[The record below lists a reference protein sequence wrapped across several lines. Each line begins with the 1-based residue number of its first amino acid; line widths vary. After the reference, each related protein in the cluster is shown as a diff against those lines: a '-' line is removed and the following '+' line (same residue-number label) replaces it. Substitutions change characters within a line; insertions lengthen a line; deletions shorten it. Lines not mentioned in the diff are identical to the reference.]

1 MQYREPLKCLRNER
15 GVTLLVSILVIAALV
30 LLGATALMTTTT
42 DLQISSNY
50 RESARAFA
58 DAEAGADAAIAHLRT
73 NKVTFPTAVA
83 SSSVINGGTCPT
95 SVCTQFT
102 VARPTG
108 YAFNTTVN
116 LYGVN
121 LTSQVFVFRMTGHGT
136 GNASKSID
144 VYIQREPLFPVG
156 ADGAV
161 AMYGFLPQ
169 VKFKSGAGG
178 GYNIDGHD
186 YPIPGTWG
194 CTGGGCSTTAGATG
208 TTGVFTIQPL
218 TTSGDV
224 GAHLNGIPTQQMGLS
239 PRGAEYDAL
248 VNYVLANNLYQ
259 TTLGGTRDDPAIM
272 VVPNGS
278 TLNGNTHCAGIIIVD
293 DGGTL
298 NLTGTFTFEGLV
310 ILRGTG
316 NVFGA
321 GTNNIF
327 GTLVTV
333 NHTNKLIDVTGSVN
347 IFYSSA
353 ALSNLYNIYQLS
365 NAKRVAWRDVM

>member
-1 MQYREPLKCLRNER
+1 MQYPEPLKCLRNER

-42 DLQISSNY
+42 DLKISSNY

-83 SSSVINGGTCPT
+83 SQAVIDGGTCPT

-102 VARPTG
+102 LARPTG

-121 LTSQVFVFRMTGHGT
+121 LTSKVFMFRMTGHGT

-161 AMYGFLPQ
+161 AMYGGGPE
-169 VKFKSGAGG
+169 VKFKTGAGG

-186 YPIPGTWG
+186 YPIPATWG
-194 CTGGGCSTTAGATG
+194 CTGSGCSTTAGATG
-208 TTGVFTIQPL
+208 SAGVFTVMSL
-218 TTSGDV
+218 AWSGNKA
-224 GAHLNGIPTQQMGLS
+224 AHLGGLPPETLGPS
-239 PRGAEYDAL
+239 REAEYDAFAS
-248 VNYVLANNLYQ
+248 YVLANNLYQ
-259 TTLGGTRDDPAIM
+259 TTLGGTRTDPAIM
-272 VVPNGS
+272 VVPNG
-278 TLNGNTHCAGIIIVD
+278 TMLNGNTHCAGIIIVD

-310 ILRGTG
+310 ILRGSGT
-316 NVFGA
+316 VFGA

-327 GTLVTV
+327 GTMVTV

-353 ALSNLYNIYQLS
+353 ALSNLYNIHQL
-365 NAKRVAWRDVM
+365 NTAKRVAWRDVM